1 MDKDERGRVS
11 LWRCELFKTE
21 LGLSER
27 QEPVP
32 SNRVTLSPAA
42 PLRIIAPCTSAQ
54 ALCLVL
60 TTLHNSHN
68 AQLVFSS
75 PQHNGLD

>member
-11 LWRCELFKTE
+11 LWRCELFKMD
-21 LGLSER
+21 LGPSER
-27 QEPVP
+27 LRPVL
-32 SNRVTLSPAA
+32 SNRVTLSSAA
-42 PLRIIAPCTSAQ
+42 PLQITAPCASAQ

-60 TTLHNSHN
+60 TALHNSHN

-75 PQHNGLD
+75 PQHNG